1 MTSKGQ
7 LVIPAE
13 IRRRYRIKKGTE
25 IRIEEVPGGLLLR
38 PVTEDA
44 IDRLC
49 GSLAGEGF
57 PDRIEKEPD
66 REIQ

>member
-1 MTSKGQ
+1 M
-7 LVIPAE
+7 IPAA

-49 GSLAGEGF
+49 GILAGKGL

-66 REIQ
+66 REIR